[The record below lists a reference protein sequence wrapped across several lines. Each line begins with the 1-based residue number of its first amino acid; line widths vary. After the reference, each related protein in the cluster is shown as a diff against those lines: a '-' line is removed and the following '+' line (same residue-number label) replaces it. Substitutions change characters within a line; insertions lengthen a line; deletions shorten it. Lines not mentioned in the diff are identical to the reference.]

1 MKSKAIF
8 ALFVAALSAN
18 FVALAQGNTPQKA
31 LVIIDTGFDTS
42 LPAIKDAV
50 IYEVCILSWSLCPN
64 GRTFQEGPGSA
75 TLPVSGISTGNM
87 SHGTQMASIAINTNP
102 GQKIVL
108 IRLVAFNV
116 GGERLL
122 VYESTVIQV
131 FKWIASKREELN
143 IGAVAMA
150 QGHHPTLA
158 AKDYCPKVKELEKI
172 LLDLKVKNVP
182 VFFPAGNSGNKSR
195 IDWPACIPPSMAI
208 GAINTKGEIADYSN
222 YDRNLVDFYVM
233 GTAPALMPGG
243 AETTATGTSVSTLIA
258 ASYWLNVANQKPE
271 LTAPAI
277 AQLFRNAGRIIFDSK
292 FRYGREMQIQGVIQ
306 SLVP

>member
-1 MKSKAIF
+1 M
-8 ALFVAALSAN
+8 AALSTSFIVPAE
-18 FVALAQGNTPQKA
+18 GNAPQKT

-42 LPAIKDAV
+42 LPVINDAV

-87 SHGTQMASIAINTNP
+87 SHGTQMASIAMNTNP

-108 IRLVAFNV
+108 IRLVAFNAR
-116 GGERLL
+116 GERLV

-158 AKDYCPKVKELEKI
+158 VKNYCPKVKELDKI
-172 LLDLKVKNVP
+172 LLDLKVKNVA

-222 YDRNLVDFYVM
+222 YDRHLVDFYVI

-258 ASYWLNVANQKPE
+258 ASYWLNVVNQKPD

-277 AQLFRNAGRIIFDSK
+277 AQLFRDAGRIIFDSK
-292 FRYGREMQIQGVIQ
+292 LRYGREMQMQGV
-306 SLVP
+306 LPGN